1 MQDDIPASRSPEHF
15 LGQGWHF
22 PPTFT
27 IGGAGV
33 WQVAGEECIRQSLQ
47 ILLTTAQGERVMRE
61 DFGCDLN
68 HFMFEEM
75 DSRLAGDV
83 AAFVKSALLRHEPR
97 IVVESV
103 DAHADAALDG
113 VLNIRVSYRI
123 PATNSR
129 YNLVYPFYLREGAGA
144 RS

>member
-1 MQDDIPASRSPEHF
+1 MQDEIAARRPAADF
-15 LGQGWHF
+15 LGTGWHF

-27 IGGAGV
+27 DQGGGV

-61 DFGCDLN
+61 DFGCDLQR
-68 HFMFEEM
+68 FLFEEM

-97 IVVESV
+97 IVVDSV
-103 DAHADAALDG
+103 VADADPVLDG
-113 VLNIRVSYRI
+113 VLVIQVGYRI
-123 PATNSR
+123 PGTNSR

-144 RS
+144 PP